1 MPAELAQ
8 RLELA
13 LRLQHESLECERR
26 PDPRAIKLSDV
37 HAELQIAHRHG
48 PFVHTRYCTSVSPLA
63 IASCRVFTPF
73 KTKSNPHRDSRAG
86 QQTLTCRNRADGSL
100 SAGRRSA
107 FLNTIAR
114 RAWGAWTDRAHNA
127 SPVPARARRFTCPR
141 G

>member
-13 LRLQHESLECERR
+13 LRLQHESLECERG

-37 HAELQIAHRHG
+37 HAEPQIAHRHG
-48 PFVHTRYCTSVSPLA
+48 PFIHTRYCTSASASP

-73 KTKSNPHRDSRAG
+73 KTKSNPHRDSRARR
-86 QQTLTCRNRADGSL
+86 QTLTRRNRADGTL

-107 FLNTIAR
+107 LLNTIVR
-114 RAWGAWTDRAHNA
+114 RA
-127 SPVPARARRFTCPR
+127 
-141 G
+141 